1 MGKRLKKFFAIFVS
15 VLFLTLCL
23 FLLVGHRFL
32 AVNDDDQVMNA
43 DAVVILAGGPNE
55 DNLRIYEGVS
65 LFEQG
70 RVQYIILPL
79 RHKTFTWS
87 WVRKNYNVSESVPE
101 SKVLIGRAE
110 PHDRQL
116 IYQYG
121 GTFVE
126 ARKTVKIM
134 HRLHLSSAIIVSS
147 SYHMR
152 RAKVAFESTH
162 QDQHFQFFYHP
173 VQNPRNNEKPWWMN
187 KKYMFRVLR
196 EYKKLI
202 AAYFIYKK

>member
-1 MGKRLKKFFAIFVS
+1 MGKRLKKFFLISIS
-15 VLFLTLCL
+15 VLVLTVWL
-23 FLLVGHRFL
+23 FLLEGHRIL
-32 AVNDDDQVMNA
+32 KVDDDDQVMNV
-43 DAVVILAGGPNE
+43 DAVVILAGGPDE
-55 DNLRIYEGVS
+55 DILRIYEGIS

-70 RVQYIILPL
+70 RVKYIILPL

-110 PHDRQL
+110 PQDRPL
-116 IYQYG
+116 ILQYG

-126 ARKTVKIM
+126 TKKTAKIM
-134 HRLHLSSAIIVSS
+134 HRLHFSSAIIVSS

-152 RAKVAFESTH
+152 RAKIAFENAR
-162 QDQHFQFFYHP
+162 QDQHLQFFYHP
-173 VQNPRNNEKPWWMN
+173 VQNTKNNEKLWWMN
-187 KKYMFRVLR
+187 KKYLFRVLR
-196 EYKKLI
+196 EYKKLL